1 MVVVEVPDPLGSVL
15 QPVLQM
21 LPDPVVRMAG
31 TAVTTDI
38 ADTAATAT
46 TNVMRFITQPPLV
59 TETPVG
65 SSLPRP
71 YPVRGHP

>member
-38 ADTAATAT
+38 AATAT